1 MATHP
6 VKDEEPTI
14 GRLVSEA
21 TRDISGLVQSEIKL
35 AKSELKVSVKNGT
48 TGAAF
53 FGAAAFLA
61 LLAVILLS
69 IAFAYL
75 IHWNGQGLAL
85 HWAYLIVTGVYFLLA
100 GLFVFLGI
108 RKVKKVKA
116 PERSIAQA
124 QKTKAVLKR
133 G

>member
-1 MATHP
+1 MATQP

-21 TRDISGLVQSEIKL
+21 TRDISGLLQSEIKL

-48 TGAAF
+48 TGAVF
-53 FGAAAFLA
+53 FGAAAFLS
-61 LLAVILLS
+61 LLAIILLS

-75 IHWNGQGLAL
+75 IHWNGDGLAL

-100 GLFVFLGI
+100 GFFVFLGV